1 MMTNDDS
8 IEAYAKECEE
18 ALKEIQEKLVT
29 YKPPGMCTVTWDDVR
44 WLVKLA
50 MKYREVLQT
59 ISEQSYDEAEELAP
73 DYAHEVLALTKK
85 EIEDL

>member
-8 IEAYAKECEE
+8 IEAFNEQCGWESRGNYLIQSDSIKE
-18 ALKEIQEKLVT
+18 LVVREIF
-29 YKPPGMCTVTWDDVR
+29 WR
-44 WLVKLA
+44 RLA

-85 EIEDL
+85 DIEDLK